1 MNVEKKLTTYQ
12 NGIRTLCDPV
22 SLGAA
27 SLAITVGTEVM
38 GVIAKQN
45 NAKAAVQAANLKA
58 AADNQNTMQSEAA
71 DELKLAN
78 TQKLANQAKATAIAS
93 ANENGTSGNSINAAI
108 QDYNFQEQQYR
119 DAVSQQQGWNRSQS
133 TLRKQGYNAQAKP
146 IVDQAGAPAFIGAAL
161 RIEGANMDIGSK
173 VYPNVKDRGSLGG
186 LV

>member
-1 MNVEKKLTTYQ
+1 M
-12 NGIRTLCDPV
+12 CDPV

-27 SLAITVGTEVM
+27 SLAMTVGTEVM

-78 TQKLANQAKATAIAS
+78 TQKLANQAKSTAIAS
-93 ANENGTSGNSINAAI
+93 ANENGTSGNSVDALVS
-108 QDYNFQEQQYR
+108 DYNMQQQQYR
-119 DAVSQQQGWNRSQS
+119 DSVSQQQGWNRSQS

-161 RIEGANMDIGSK
+161 RIGQAGIDDYNK
-173 VYPNVKDRGSLGG
+173 VYKPQ
-186 LV
+186 